1 MTAISLDERARS
13 RCGCIVA
20 PSPGVPR
27 GVLSIMRAG
36 WGGGGTKEVGID
48 GHKAREPG
56 TRGTVFREDRDNR
69 NFCATAD
76 M

>member
-27 GVLSIMRAG
+27 AALSIMQAG
-36 WGGGGTKEVGID
+36 GVVGGGGTKEVGIDVD

-56 TRGTVFREDRDNR
+56 TRGAMFREGRDNR
-69 NFCATAD
+69 
-76 M
+76 